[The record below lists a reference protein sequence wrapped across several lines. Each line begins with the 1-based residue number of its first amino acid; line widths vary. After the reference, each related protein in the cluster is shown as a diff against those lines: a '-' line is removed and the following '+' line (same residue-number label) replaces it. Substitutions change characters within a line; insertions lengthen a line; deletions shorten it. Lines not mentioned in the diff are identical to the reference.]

1 MKFTNPLVISLV
13 LYSNIRMARAQ
24 DTYKLCPDPPEIN
37 YDMIS
42 SLAECEKYKEF
53 MCFDDVYLNQME
65 DDCIKGCYNSIEP
78 FKLVFDEYDK
88 GVYYPGSICKYVAST
103 SAPTASTSAP
113 TASTSAPTKAPSSAP
128 IDPISSGGGDP
139 HYTLQ
144 FNKHITVQCLCDLVL
159 MDSPEAAGG
168 MGVTLHAR
176 HATPKVFTHGEEYT
190 FISNLALRIGDTTWE
205 LVAAEAQIFKDGE
218 LFDVEQRIDTD
229 SNLYSVRKETKGRR
243 ANQVEYVFQFT
254 NGSKISLR
262 GNKRFKMSYLEVVGF
277 SDSIVTGFLGRTN
290 EKGFFNREG
299 EIMADSEYI
308 GGNATAADMYAQEW
322 QVQAD
327 EPKMFMEKNAHPQAP
342 SRCVFVDKENKEGN
356 KYKDRLRG
364 SRHGRRLLERE
375 SVLKAAAN
383 VACGRLS
390 DSNPKKSWCID
401 DVMVT
406 GEVEIATD
414 SFYE

>member
-1 MKFTNPLVISLV
+1 MVSEN
-13 LYSNIRMARAQ
+13 AG
-24 DTYKLCPDPPEIN
+24 
-37 YDMIS
+37 
-42 SLAECEKYKEF
+42 
-53 MCFDDVYLNQME
+53 
-65 DDCIKGCYNSIEP
+65 IKGCYPTQDFLVSG
-78 FKLVFDEYDK
+78 KLVFTAYDISD
-88 GVYYPGSICKYVAST
+88 YYPASVCKFVA
-103 SAPTASTSAP
+103 
-113 TASTSAPTKAPSSAP
+113 
-128 IDPISSGGGDP
+128 PISSGGGDP
-139 HYTLQ
+139 HYSLQ

-176 HATPKVFTHGEEYT
+176 HGTPKVFTYAEEYT

-218 LFDVEQRIDTD
+218 LFDVEQRTDTD
-229 SNLYSVRKETKGRR
+229 SNLYSVQKETKGRR
-243 ANQVEYVFQFT
+243 ENQVEYVFQFT

-277 SDSIVTGFLGRTN
+277 SDSIVTGFLGRTS

-299 EIMADSEYI
+299 GIMADSEYI
-308 GGNATAADMYAQEW
+308 GGNSTAADMYAQEW

-342 SRCVFVDKENKEGN
+342 SRCVFVDKENKGGN

-406 GEVEIATD
+406 GEVEIAID
-414 SFYE
+414 SFYD

>member
-1 MKFTNPLVISLV
+1 MKFTNPLVLSLV
-13 LYSNIRMARAQ
+13 FYSNLRLSRASL
-24 DTYKLCPDPPEIN
+24 YKTCPDPRESN

-42 SLAECEKYKEF
+42 SFAECEEYKVWTGVCGF
-53 MCFDDVYLNQME
+53 NQ
-65 DDCIKGCYNSIEP
+65 GCYNFVYQRTESPSIRGCYP
-78 FKLVFDEYDK
+78 SAVPDALVFDDDYDK
-88 GVYYPGSICKYVAST
+88 SVYYPGSTCKFV
-103 SAPTASTSAP
+103 
-113 TASTSAPTKAPSSAP
+113 
-128 IDPISSGGGDP
+128 DPISSGGGDP

-144 FNKHITVQCLCDLVL
+144 FNEHITVQCLCDLVL

-176 HATPKVFTHGEEYT
+176 HATPKVFTYGEEYT

-218 LFDVEQRIDTD
+218 LFDVEQRTDTD
-229 SNLYSVRKETKGRR
+229 SNLYSVQKETKGRR
-243 ANQVEYVFQFT
+243 ENQVEYVFQFT

-277 SDSIVTGFLGRTN
+277 SDSIVTGFLGRTS

-299 EIMADSEYI
+299 GIMADSEYI

-406 GEVEIATD
+406 GEVEIAID
-414 SFYE
+414 SFYD